1 MIGPN
6 GMNAAC
12 KIAVVT
18 CSSRPPAREWKDRD
32 EVRRWRAAGRDSWI
46 DAGGFLGVQ
55 AVGGLLT
62 HVERRLGL
70 RHRPLVALCAV
81 QTVEE
86 GGTGRPRCSKKLDWP
101 VARMVARQAGRTVSR
116 EEKATSPFR
125 RITPL
130 TRRRPIR
137 RRTHG
142 RWRCLPSGE
151 WPGPRRSA
159 LSRVR
164 DHPRRATRLALPTE
178 PFSPFA
184 QCRLTSSSFGAPN
197 RMASSLGLRA
207 VAPARARVATQS
219 SRSMVI
225 RAAVSTHAPVVVK
238 REGTHG
244 AGPAINP

>member
-18 CSSRPPAREWKDRD
+18 CSSRPPARDRKDRD
-32 EVRRWRAAGRDSWI
+32 EVRRWRTAGRDSWI

-70 RHRPLVALCAV
+70 RHRPLSCSLRCPDC
-81 QTVEE
+81 
-86 GGTGRPRCSKKLDWP
+86 GGRGTGRPRCSKKLDWP

-125 RITPL
+125 RITL

-178 PFSPFA
+178 PFSPF
-184 QCRLTSSSFGAPN
+184 RLNVGSRSPPRPSVPRTGWLPASVSAPW
-197 RMASSLGLRA
+197 R
-207 VAPARARVATQS
+207 PRARVSPLRAPALWS
-219 SRSMVI
+219 SARRSPPPRPSWSSAKV
-225 RAAVSTHAPVVVK
+225 RTAPAP
-238 REGTHG
+238 R
-244 AGPAINP
+244 